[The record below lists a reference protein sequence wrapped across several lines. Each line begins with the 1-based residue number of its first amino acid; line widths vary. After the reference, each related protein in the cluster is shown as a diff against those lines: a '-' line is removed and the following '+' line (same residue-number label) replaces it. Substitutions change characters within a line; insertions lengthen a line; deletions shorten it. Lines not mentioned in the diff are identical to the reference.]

1 MTTYHLKMTIDE
13 TEPPV
18 WRKIAVPDHI
28 TFHQL
33 HLVIQEC
40 FQWQDYHLYKF
51 ELPDVES
58 PITRLFGDPFIDEGN
73 DADAREMLI
82 DPYIAKG
89 GRFRYI
95 YDFGDWWEHIIDV
108 IDVDP
113 LDDARA
119 PRVTAFQGDSMIE
132 DAGGVGGYYRIMDIL
147 HDARNSRHGEIEKW
161 VEWQA
166 PRPFSA
172 DTANAHM
179 DELLYFPKAAYSS
192 SAAPDAGICPA
203 RRVKL
208 QDVVDALEYQSD
220 TLAAY
225 IDLDAAEVRTLF
237 LEDFVGQEEYERSL
251 REFESCNSLMLPRSE
266 ELDDYGVMRSFA
278 FMQEGAAGDRL
289 KRAVEGRGAFKRF
302 KGEVAKLGIGE
313 DWLAFRDESRAET
326 ARDFLEANGV
336 RWA

>member
-1 MTTYHLKMTIDE
+1 MTTYHLKVTIDE
-13 TEPPV
+13 SEPPV

-51 ELPDVES
+51 ELPDAEN

-73 DADAREMLI
+73 DIDAREMLI
-82 DPYIAKG
+82 DPYITKG

-95 YDFGDWWEHIIDV
+95 YDFGDWWEHVIDV
-108 IDVDP
+108 IDIDP

-119 PRVTAFQGDSMIE
+119 PRVTASQGDSMIE

-147 HDARNSRHGEIEKW
+147 LDARNPRHGEIERW
-161 VEWQA
+161 VERQA

-179 DELLYFPKAAYSS
+179 DELLYFPKAACGN
-192 SAAPDAGICPA
+192 SAASDTRPLPA

-208 QDVVDALEYQSD
+208 RDVVDALEYQSD
-220 TLAAY
+220 TIAAY
-225 IDLDAAEVRTLF
+225 IDLDAAEVRMLF

-251 REFESCNSLMLPRSE
+251 REFESCNSLMLPRPE

-278 FMQEGAAGDRL
+278 LLQEGAAGDRL
-289 KRAVEGRGAFKRF
+289 RRAVEGRGAFKRF
-302 KGEVAKLGIGE
+302 KSEIARLGIE
-313 DWLAFRDESRAET
+313 QDWRAFRDESRAEE

>member
-1 MTTYHLKMTIDE
+1 MTTYHLKVTIDE
-13 TEPPV
+13 TEPSV
-18 WRKIAVPDHI
+18 WRKIAVPDRI

-51 ELPDVES
+51 ELPDMES
-58 PITRLFGDPFIDEGN
+58 PIARLFGDPSIDEGN
-73 DADAREMLI
+73 EVDAREVLI

-108 IDVDP
+108 LDIDP

-119 PRVTAFQGDSMIE
+119 SRVTASQGESMIE

-147 HDARNSRHGEIEKW
+147 HDARNPRHEEIERW
-161 VEWQA
+161 VKWQA
-166 PRPFSA
+166 PKSFSA

-179 DELLYFPKAAYSS
+179 DELLYFPKAAYGNS
-192 SAAPDAGICPA
+192 PVRDAGPLPT
-203 RRVKL
+203 RRIKL
-208 QDVVDALEYQSD
+208 EDVVDAFEYQSD

-225 IDLDAAEVRTLF
+225 IDLDAVEVRMLF

-251 REFESCNSLMLPRSE
+251 REFESCNSLMLPRPE
-266 ELDDYGVMRSFA
+266 ELDDYGVMHGFA

-289 KRAVEGRGAFKRF
+289 RRAVEGRGAFKRF
-302 KGEVAKLGIGE
+302 KSEVARLGIEE